1 MPAMRAVGRRAG
13 KLNLAFRTILSVF
26 WLVVAL
32 FSASC
37 SNIRQGFSA
46 PNEPSSQ
53 IRGAQSFR
61 VGPILVSA
69 SLPPA
74 VQDKWYA
81 SALSV
86 RAGSPPYRF
95 SIIRGSLP
103 AGLSLQPG
111 TGIISG
117 VPAITGSFV
126 FTVEVADDSDSRHG
140 HRSLRLDV
148 ESPQNQISQNQIS
161 VTLAP
166 TTATIG
172 PGATLQLTAAVR
184 NTSQTAVVWS
194 ASRGSISNTGLFKA
208 PMQKGTVVVTATSA
222 VSQSVKASAV
232 VSVSSP
238 RLTVLSSPLPNAQI
252 GVSYSATIAAQ
263 GGSQPYNWSLSSGS
277 LPKGVALNSAT
288 GVISGTSSQAGS
300 FAFTVKVTDANS
312 QSSTQQ
318 FALHVST
325 ESNNSAGG
333 ATGPGGFD
341 GPAELPRVYV
351 QTTMADTPA
360 PGNTMIV
367 PAGSNLQAIVDS
379 ASCGDVIQLEA
390 GASFSG
396 NFKLPAKNCDDGHW
410 IIIRTSAPDSL
421 LPAEGTRINP
431 CYAGVA
437 SLPGRPSLSC
447 VSTQKVM
454 ARLLAGKSGP
464 ITIMAG
470 ANHYRLGPG
479 LEITRPAGGLNYGL
493 ISPVEG
499 LAIDHIILDRDWVHG
514 TAQDDTTRG
523 LFLSGVSYAAV
534 IDSYFSDF
542 HCAAGVGACSD
553 SQAIAGGTGSQTQG
567 IWKIVNNFLESSTE
581 GMLFGGAPSSTA
593 PTDIEIRRNHYFK
606 PLIWLPGQPGFV
618 GKPDTRPSSCSRW
631 DPAGGGQCPFVVKN
645 HLELKTGQRVLF
657 EGNILEN
664 VWANYSQH
672 GFPIVLSPLGTT
684 TANAT
689 VTDVVIRYNL
699 TTGSAAG
706 INIAGRAAPAPTVLA
721 RISLHDNV
729 LDNIDSSTYANG
741 ELYGPI
747 GSAFELADC
756 NGCAQLQDV
765 LINHLTLLMRK
776 PRLFA
781 IVGAA
786 AGMPLANISVTN
798 NIVSTVPNLAVTGN
812 VSGNACTGSTNSTFL
827 DSCLGPYTFTHN
839 ALISGTDNWP
849 SGNFF
854 PANASAVGFVNYN
867 AGNGGD
873 YHLLPS
879 SPYKNAATDSK
890 DLGADVDGVEQAIS
904 GVR

>member
-1 MPAMRAVGRRAG
+1 MAPISLVGARAG
-13 KLNLAFRTILSVF
+13 KLNFAFRSILSVF
-26 WLVVAL
+26 LLLVAL
-32 FSASC
+32 FSVSC
-37 SNIRQGFSA
+37 SNISQGFST
-46 PNEPSSQ
+46 PNGTSSQ
-53 IRGAQSFR
+53 TKSAQPFR
-61 VGPILVSA
+61 VGPIFVSA
-69 SLPPA
+69 SLPLA
-74 VQDKWYA
+74 VQDKWYTF
-81 SALSV
+81 ALSV

-103 AGLSLQPG
+103 AGLSLNPG

-117 VPAITGSFV
+117 VPAITGSFA
-126 FTVEVADDSDSRHG
+126 FTVEVADDSDWRHG
-140 HRSLRLDV
+140 RRSLRLDV
-148 ESPQNQISQNQIS
+148 ESPQNQIS

-166 TTATIG
+166 NTATIG

-184 NTSQTAVVWS
+184 NTSQPAVIWS

-222 VSQSVKASAV
+222 VSQNAKASAI

-238 RLTVLSSPLPNAQI
+238 RLTVLSSTLPNAQI
-252 GVSYSATIAAQ
+252 GTSYSATIAAQ
-263 GGSQPYNWSLSSGS
+263 GGSQPYKWSLSSGS
-277 LPKGVALNSAT
+277 LPKGMALNSAT
-288 GVISGTSSQAGS
+288 GVISGTVSQAGS
-300 FAFTVKVTDANS
+300 FAFIVRVTDASS

-318 FALHVST
+318 FALNVST
-325 ESNNSAGG
+325 EDSNSTGG
-333 ATGPGGFD
+333 NAGPGSFD

-351 QTTMADTPA
+351 QTAMADTPA
-360 PGNTMIV
+360 PGNTMVV
-367 PAGSNLQAIVDS
+367 PAGNNLQAIVDS
-379 ASCGDVIQLEA
+379 ASCGDIIQLEA

-396 NFKLPAKNCDDGHW
+396 DFKLPAKNCDDSHW
-410 IIIRTSAPDSL
+410 IVIRTSAPDSL

-447 VSTQKVM
+447 LSTQNVM
-454 ARLLAGKSGP
+454 ARLVAAKTGP
-464 ITIMAG
+464 ITMMAG

-479 LEITRPAGGLNYGL
+479 LEITRPAGGGLNFGL
-493 ISPVEG
+493 ISPAGEV
-499 LAIDHIILDRDWVHG
+499 AVDHIILDRDWVHG
-514 TAQDDTTRG
+514 TAPDDTTRG

-542 HCAAGVGACSD
+542 HCAAGGACSD

-581 GMLFGGAPSSTA
+581 GTLFGGAPSSTA
-593 PTDIEIRRNHYFK
+593 PSDIEIRRNHYFK
-606 PLIWLPGQPGFV
+606 PLTWLPGQPGFV
-618 GKPDTRPSSCSRW
+618 GKPDTRPSSCPRW

-645 HLELKTGQRVLF
+645 HFELKTGQRVLF
-657 EGNILEN
+657 EGNVLEN
-664 VWANYSQH
+664 VWGNYSQH
-672 GFPIVLSPLGTT
+672 GFPIVLSPIGAT

-729 LDNIDSSTYANG
+729 LDNIDSSTYGNG

-756 NGCAQLQDV
+756 TGCAQLQDV
-765 LINHLTLLMRK
+765 LINHLTLLMRQ

-786 AGMPLANISVTN
+786 AGMPLANITLTN

-827 DSCLGPYTFTHN
+827 DSCLDPYTFTHN
-839 ALISGTDNWP
+839 ALISGSNNWP

-867 AGNGGD
+867 GGNGGD

-879 SPYKNAATDSK
+879 SPYKNAGTDGK
-890 DLGADVDGVEQAIS
+890 DLGADLDSVEQAIS